1 MTCFVAQSQIMLKLQ
16 IKNDYSQRKRYM
28 DLALLNEPQRQA
40 VLHTEGSLLVLA
52 GAGSGKT
59 RVITSRIAYLLQSV
73 SAENIV
79 ALTFT
84 NKAAKEMRDRVVAE
98 VGRKKAKGLIVSTF
112 HSLGVRILR
121 QEIERLGYKRNF
133 SIYSASDQLRLV
145 RDLVQGQMVEGSA
158 VDPDRVL
165 WLISHAKNNLI
176 AADNYQPQHG
186 DQYEQITAQ
195 TYPRYQRMLKAC
207 NAIDF
212 DDILQLTIR
221 LFVEFSVVLDHYRH
235 QFRYIMVDEYQD
247 TNVVQS
253 KMLTLL
259 SSHHHNLCVV
269 GDDDQ
274 SIYGWRGAE
283 PGNILDFGKDCAGS
297 KMIKLEQNYRSSGN
311 ILAAA
316 NALIIHNKDRHGKRL
331 WTAGDQGDAVI
342 YRCCD
347 DGEDEAMAVVETI
360 HRQRFKH
367 KFEYR
372 DFAVLYRTNGQSR
385 AFEEQLRYENIP
397 YVIIGG
403 QQFFDRKE
411 VKDALAY
418 LKVLSNPQDE
428 VNLLRILNYPKRGIG
443 ETSAERI
450 IQASVAGDQPLWQ
463 VLQHASEIPDLGGKT
478 LQAIEGFVL
487 LLKRYQRQFRQPTQ
501 MVSVVQELFRELKLE
516 EELYRQ
522 ADDPVKARR
531 RVENLHEVVNAFS
544 GYVEREPVPTLGGFL
559 EKVSLLDRDEPSRGS
574 KEEKLKQ
581 DAVVLMSL
589 HSSKGLEFPCVFL
602 VGMEEGSLP
611 HNKIIEEGG
620 DVAEERRLCY
630 VGMTRARQ
638 QLVLLGAARRKKYGR
653 LQPRDPSR
661 FLHEIPAELLQKDG
675 EVIPELKPEE
685 QEAMACNFFS
695 GIKDLLE

>member
-1 MTCFVAQSQIMLKLQ
+1 
-16 IKNDYSQRKRYM
+16 M
-28 DLALLNEPQRQA
+28 DLSLLNEPQREA

-59 RVITSRIAYLLQSV
+59 RVITSRIAHLLRTV
-73 SAENIV
+73 SATEIV

-84 NKAAKEMRDRVVAE
+84 NKAAKEMRDRVIEE
-98 VGRKKAKGLIVSTF
+98 VGRKKAKGLIVATF

-121 QEIERLGYKRNF
+121 EEIQRLGYKKNF

-145 RDLVQGQMVEGSA
+145 RDLVQGNHIEGTK

-165 WLISHAKNNLI
+165 WLISQAKNRLVTAENYQANPHDDYDLI
-176 AADNYQPQHG
+176 AAH
-186 DQYEQITAQ
+186 

-212 DDILQLTIR
+212 DDILQLTIQ
-221 LFVEFSVVLDHYRH
+221 LFNDFPPVLDQYR
-235 QFRYIMVDEYQD
+235 QRFRYIMVDEYQD

-253 KMLTLL
+253 TMLHFL
-259 SSHHHNLCVV
+259 SSYHHNLCVV

-283 PGNILDFGKDCAGS
+283 PGNILDFGKDKADS
-297 KMIKLEQNYRSSGN
+297 KVIKLEQNYRSTGS

-316 NALIIHNKDRHGKRL
+316 NALILHNTERHGKRL
-331 WTAGDQGDAVI
+331 WTAGEEGDPVH

-360 HRQRFKH
+360 HKERFSRKL
-367 KFEYR
+367 EYR
-372 DFAVLYRTNGQSR
+372 DFAILYRTNGQSR

-411 VKDALAY
+411 VKDALGY
-418 LKVLSNPQDE
+418 LKVLANPHDE

-443 ETSAERI
+443 ETSAEKI
-450 IQASVAGDQPLWQ
+450 IQSSIEQDQPLWQ
-463 VLQHASEIPDLGGKT
+463 ILQRARHIPELGDKAIAS
-478 LQAIEGFVL
+478 IEAFVL
-487 LLKRYQRQFRQPTQ
+487 LLERYQREFRQPQQ
-501 MVSVVQELFRELKLE
+501 MVAIVQDLFRELKLE
-516 EELYRQ
+516 EELFRQ

-531 RVENLHEVVNAFS
+531 RVENLHEVINS
-544 GYVEREPVPTLGGFL
+544 LSTYVEREPVPTLGGFL
-559 EKVSLLDRDEPSRGS
+559 EKVSLLDRDEPARGS

-581 DAVVLMSL
+581 DAVVMMSL

-602 VGMEEGSLP
+602 VGMEEGFLP
-611 HNKIIEEGG
+611 HNKIVDEGG
-620 DVAEERRLCY
+620 DIAEERRLCY

-638 QLVLLGAARRKKYGR
+638 KLVLLGAARRKKYGR
-653 LQPRDPSR
+653 LQPKDPSR
-661 FLHEIPAELLQKDG
+661 FLLEIPDELLEKEG
-675 EVIPELKPEE
+675 ELAAEASPLE
-685 QEAMACNFFS
+685 QEALANHFFS
-695 GIKDLLE
+695 GIKDLLD